1 MTFDLTRAPRI
12 AAAPLGGGAC
22 ELGEGVI
29 WDPRTGGLA
38 WVDILAGRIL
48 TAELDGGRLRVTSD
62 ERLDVPVGAIAPRAA
77 RTGWIAAAGDGIAI
91 VEGARTTWLAR
102 PEERHRGRTRM
113 NDAACDAEGRFWAGS
128 MAYDGTP
135 GMGSL
140 YRVDADGT
148 CEQVLDGLTISN
160 GIGWSPDRRTMYLA
174 DTGTGRIDAIEF
186 DLATGTLGR
195 RRTLLDLGEEQY
207 GPDGLCV
214 DAGGT
219 IWTALW
225 GGGAVLALRPDGS
238 AAAVVDVGA
247 PQPTSCAIEPGAA
260 RMVISSATYQ
270 LAGDAARAPSGELW
284 GATVP
289 AAGQPQP
296 CWPG

>member
-1 MTFDLTRAPRI
+1 
-12 AAAPLGGGAC
+12 
-22 ELGEGVI
+22 
-29 WDPRTGGLA
+29 
-38 WVDILAGRIL
+38 
-48 TAELDGGRLRVTSD
+48 
-62 ERLDVPVGAIAPRAA
+62 
-77 RTGWIAAAGDGIAI
+77 
-91 VEGARTTWLAR
+91 
-102 PEERHRGRTRM
+102 M

-148 CEQVLDGLTISN
+148 CEQVLVGLTISN